1 MRCLAGAIL
10 AACIVTGC
18 ATPAT
23 PAVAPAPAASKAQPT
38 PAEVAERQFRERA
51 TEAMRRRDYGEA
63 LVQWQ
68 ILLTLQPSSTE
79 YATQLRATRTA
90 IAETSAAA
98 LVVGEAARKRGDL
111 DQATVAYLRAVNVD
125 RDNAAATQA
134 LREIERERMRRL
146 YLTRPPR
153 GLPETAA
160 LMPSTSKAAKRAPPA
175 PAAEVALGDADQGA
189 LLYRQGDWAA
199 AAQSLQRAVQKNPQ
213 DVVSRGY
220 LADAYY
226 QLALASQG
234 RNQKQDALAYYERA
248 QAAGYSG
255 NDVITKAMGNLRI
268 ELGAEYFRM
277 GVDAFAKDP
286 RKAIT
291 YWEQSLRYDPANREA
306 AERLKTAKRAV
317 VAG

>member
-1 MRCLAGAIL
+1 MRCLAGAVL
-10 AACIVTGC
+10 GVCIATGC
-18 ATPAT
+18 ATTAT
-23 PAVAPAPAASKAQPT
+23 PDAAPLPSVSKAQPAL
-38 PAEVAERQFRERA
+38 AEVAEHQFRERA
-51 TEAMRRRDYGEA
+51 SEAMRRRDYGEA

-68 ILLTLQPSSTE
+68 ILLTLQPSSAE
-79 YATQLRATRTA
+79 YAAQLRATRTA

-98 LVVGEAARKRGDL
+98 VVAGEAARKRGDL

-153 GLPETAA
+153 GVPEAA
-160 LMPSTSKAAKRAPPA
+160 LLMPSTKIGRNAPVQPA
-175 PAAEVALGDADQGA
+175 GEVALGDADQGA

-234 RNQKQDALAYYERA
+234 RNQKQEALNFYERA

-255 NDVITKAMGNLRI
+255 NDVVTKAMRNVRV

-277 GVDAFAKDP
+277 GVDIYAKDP

-306 AERLKTAKRAV
+306 AERLRTAKRGV